1 MSLTM
6 PILEEL
12 QLYSINKCP
21 FESFEKWFEEAL
33 TKEENPSAF
42 SLATATNN
50 AVPSVRFLLFKGL
63 QNYKFNFF
71 TNKTSPKSQDLSKNP
86 YAAMAFYWHK
96 TGRQVR
102 ISGKVE
108 EMNREMVEDYCSK
121 RPRLSQVATY
131 VSKQGQKLKSKNE
144 LIESFNQCL
153 ESFEGKNIPTPNHW
167 TGYSV
172 IPHEIEFFIYGEHR
186 LNDRFL
192 FEKKESESWEISRLA
207 P

>member
-1 MSLTM
+1 M

-86 YAAMAFYWHK
+86 NAAMAFYWHK

-192 FEKKESESWEISRLA
+192 FEKKESESWEISRIA

>member
-1 MSLTM
+1 MQK
-6 PILEEL
+6 IEEL
-12 QLYSINKCP
+12 QMYSLNKCP

-63 QNYKFNFF
+63 HNYKFNFF
-71 TNKTSPKSQDLSKNP
+71 TNKTSPKSQDLSENP
-86 YAAMAFYWHK
+86 FAAMAFYWHK
-96 TGRQVR
+96 DGRQVR

-108 EMNREMVEDYCSK
+108 EMDRKIVEDYCSK
-121 RPRLSQVATY
+121 RPRLSQVATH
-131 VSKQGQKLKSKNE
+131 VSRQGQKLESKNE
-144 LIESFNQCL
+144 LIDSFEEC
-153 ESFEGKNIPTPNHW
+153 SKAFEGKDIPTPDHW

-192 FEKKESESWEISRLA
+192 FEKKESGAWDISRLA

>member
-1 MSLTM
+1 
-6 PILEEL
+6 
-12 QLYSINKCP
+12 
-21 FESFEKWFEEAL
+21 
-33 TKEENPSAF
+33 
-42 SLATATNN
+42 
-50 AVPSVRFLLFKGL
+50 
-63 QNYKFNFF
+63 
-71 TNKTSPKSQDLSKNP
+71 
-86 YAAMAFYWHK
+86 
-96 TGRQVR
+96 
-102 ISGKVE
+102 
-108 EMNREMVEDYCSK
+108 MNREMVEDYCSK